1 MAGRFVRCSARK
13 NFLTFQG
20 LGRKDLGVPGRT
32 TWRFKVRV
40 TRIWEVTGYLREWFF
55 LMGGKIHTTVRKQL
69 LYLFQRKL
77 EERLVYVLFVVDAK
91 DLILILCFISR
102 GLLRQLGEYRVP

>member
-1 MAGRFVRCSARK
+1 MQCPEELPDVSRSGS
-13 NFLTFQG
+13 QG
-20 LGRKDLGVPGRT
+20 FGRT

>member
-55 LMGGKIHTTVRKQL
+55 LMLRVEKFTLLFGSSCYTCFRGSWRK
-69 LYLFQRKL
+69 
-77 EERLVYVLFVVDAK
+77 
-91 DLILILCFISR
+91 
-102 GLLRQLGEYRVP
+102 GLSMFCLWLMPSFHD